1 MQDENCSSEAKNSK
15 YQLVM
20 SPENK
25 MVDDAEFFLNVKFC
39 LTEEEMRS
47 SPAADIFNQ
56 LLIS

>member
-39 LTEEEMRS
+39 LILSKWDVLR
-47 SPAADIFNQ
+47 Q
-56 LLIS
+56 LTFLISC